1 MVRFRRPRSP
11 VHTARRVAA
20 VLLAAAALVLAL
32 RPDPDAAPTAAP
44 TVPVAVSAAD
54 LPAGRALSRDD
65 LTVARLPAAVA
76 PSGTVTDP
84 ESLVGR
90 VLAGGVRAGEPLTDA
105 GLVGAGLSTLLPEG
119 QVAAPVRLADL
130 AVASLVRTGDRVDV
144 LATPPDAGSAELV
157 ARGALVLAA
166 PGPSADPG
174 VEAGGL
180 LLIAVD
186 DATAAR
192 LAAASTTATLTV
204 NLPRP
209 DVPPGSGRVGAG
221 VGG

>member
-20 VLLAAAALVLAL
+20 GLLAVAALLLAL
-32 RPDPDAAPTAAP
+32 RPGPAVPAAAP
-44 TVPVAVSAAD
+44 TVAVAVSAGD
-54 LPAGRALSRDD
+54 LPSGRVLTAGD
-65 LTVARLPAAVA
+65 LTVVRLPAAVA
-76 PSGTVTDP
+76 PSGTAADP
-84 ESLVGR
+84 QSLVGR

-105 GLVGAGLSTLLPEG
+105 RLVGAGLSALLPEG
-119 QVAAPVRLADL
+119 QVATPVRLADL

-157 ARGALVLAA
+157 AGDALVLAA
-166 PGPSADPG
+166 PGPSADSA
-174 VEAGGL
+174 VDAGGL

-186 DATAAR
+186 DTTAAR

-209 DVPPGSGRVGAG
+209 DTPPGSAPRRGG